1 MFLPA
6 SGLHTLAF
14 HGAIHASSS
23 AIAALAWWIV
33 PILAVLGA
41 IGYVIWVS
49 KFQQGY
55 ENETHRSVGKF
66 SAFQASFRDD
76 KTDLK

>member
-1 MFLPA
+1 MFTVARFHSLA
-6 SGLHTLAF
+6 LKSGV
-14 HGAIHASSS
+14 HASSS

-41 IGYVIWVS
+41 IAYVVWVS
-49 KFQQGY
+49 KIKSGF

-66 SAFQASFRDD
+66 SAFQASFRDGER
-76 KTDLK
+76 K